1 MVSLSAL
8 LSVCGYAT
16 PLSPDLSI
24 GSIVQHSSKA
34 EEGSL
39 FFAIDGEHTSGRL
52 WAAEAVARGAVAV
65 VSEHPIDHLP
75 VPVFVMPRVR
85 SVYAH
90 MCAAFYAD
98 PQDHLCVIG
107 VTGTDGKSTT
117 CDYLHHILT
126 DNGLRCGLLSTIS
139 IDDGSSKR
147 ASPYRQST
155 PEADQLFAFLSRAVD
170 HGLTHVILECTSHAL
185 STLFDRLGPIKFDVA
200 IATTVSSEHLDF
212 HHTRDAYLDA
222 KLNIVRRLKA
232 DGLFVSSTENPA
244 LPAFLSLLRR
254 RENAVVVGEDLP
266 FSTTPKGW
274 EGVTIESG
282 GERVT
287 TPLLLPVLATNA
299 LVALAA
305 ARHLTRK
312 AIALAQLGHL
322 PAPKGRMEVVP
333 NSAGI
338 TVVIDFAHTADS
350 YEKLFGTIESIG
362 SIGHLTV
369 VMGAAGRRDRTKRA
383 AMGRIA
389 ASAADLLIITE
400 EDPRDES
407 EEQIA
412 DDLLSEVDRR
422 RTTILQ
428 IPKRRSAIRTA
439 IERAEAG
446 DVVLLLGKGHE
457 RSIQRK
463 NETIAWDERAVA
475 RRALAKKEQG
485 R

>member
-170 HGLTHVILECTSHAL
+170 HGL
-185 STLFDRLGPIKFDVA
+185 DRK
-200 IATTVSSEHLDF
+200 S
-212 HHTRDAYLDA
+212 
-222 KLNIVRRLKA
+222 
-232 DGLFVSSTENPA
+232 
-244 LPAFLSLLRR
+244 
-254 RENAVVVGEDLP
+254 VV
-266 FSTTPKGW
+266 
-274 EGVTIESG
+274 
-282 GERVT
+282 
-287 TPLLLPVLATNA
+287 
-299 LVALAA
+299 
-305 ARHLTRK
+305 
-312 AIALAQLGHL
+312 
-322 PAPKGRMEVVP
+322 
-333 NSAGI
+333 
-338 TVVIDFAHTADS
+338 
-350 YEKLFGTIESIG
+350 
-362 SIGHLTV
+362 
-369 VMGAAGRRDRTKRA
+369 
-383 AMGRIA
+383 
-389 ASAADLLIITE
+389 
-400 EDPRDES
+400 
-407 EEQIA
+407 
-412 DDLLSEVDRR
+412 
-422 RTTILQ
+422 
-428 IPKRRSAIRTA
+428 
-439 IERAEAG
+439 
-446 DVVLLLGKGHE
+446 
-457 RSIQRK
+457 
-463 NETIAWDERAVA
+463 
-475 RRALAKKEQG
+475 
-485 R
+485 